1 MMESTRES
9 AFSNTECRVG
19 FQAGTIINHGQITTV
34 DNQYSSEK
42 LKSRKHSVLQRLYK
56 TSYQEHKDRNPDRV
70 PGTCEWFVTH
80 PRFQEWQES
89 KSKSLWVSAD
99 PGCGKSVLAKY
110 LIDSVLTNNK
120 SRTTCYFFFKDDIED
135 QKSVT
140 NAICCILHQLFSVR
154 RELLSEKIL
163 EQFEIR
169 GDNFINSF
177 TALWGTLLSV
187 ARASN
192 PSIPSNESESK
203 HNEIVCLLDAID
215 ECEGSGRIQLVKE
228 LSKLD
233 GPRGLAP
240 NLKFLLISRPYS
252 EIRHGLIGSRQP
264 RVIHLSGESEEES
277 EKISREIDIYIKARV
292 EDISTQ
298 HQLESED
305 EELLL
310 KNLMSIP
317 NRTYLWVYLTLDLI
331 ETDIYTDN
339 IGISEAITRVSRTV
353 NEAYERILNK
363 SHNFEKAKKL
373 LQIVVAAVRPL
384 SLTEMCMALAL
395 KNDHQ
400 SCSDL
405 RIEPEARF
413 RDHIRDLCGFLI
425 VIKDSRIYLLHQ
437 TVKEFL
443 VQNHGVPAQSV
454 QASLASSSPA
464 YKDISNPTNGNPG
477 PGRQYSFKLQD
488 SHLLLTKICI
498 QYLLFKDFEDHPL
511 EGDDMLDE
519 YVKKNG
525 FLDYSAKHWTAHFHE
540 SRTILDQTAP
550 GFRAN
555 RSETESVLKLCD
567 ASSKRCP
574 TWFRVYWT
582 TVTDRFPGKFTT
594 MMIVSYFGLTA
605 AIIHLLETDT
615 DQDINLDSK
624 DDTYQRSALSW
635 AAGNGFDYVVEL
647 LLGGIGGRWRN
658 ISVPFRTGAAV
669 DSQDL
674 YGRTPLVYAIWNRHA
689 AVVNILLK
697 GRAGIAAEDSVKGTP
712 LVYAFCCGNRDI
724 EELVSKRGAKVD
736 LHSDR
741 NGLTAMLFS
750 ATSKGQEP
758 VLEFLLKT
766 DKVDPDSRDESERT
780 PLSYA
785 AEWGREG
792 IVEKLLETGKVNP
805 NLRDKSGTTP
815 LLYAAARGQEGTVK
829 ILLERGKV
837 DPDLGDGKGRTP
849 LSYIA
854 EWGREGIV
862 ERLLETGKVNPNLR
876 DKSGTT
882 PLLYAAARGQEG
894 TVKILLER
902 GKVDPDLGDGK
913 GRTPLS
919 YIAGWGQEGNVKL
932 LIETDK
938 VNLDERDI
946 KGRTPLSYAAESG
959 SAPTVKL
966 LLETGKV
973 DPDSRAYEEFE
984 SKGCTPLLFAAR
996 KGHEAVV
1003 RLLYPQTDRVKL
1015 EHHNEHYNKGKA
1027 LLAAMEYGQ
1036 EMIVQILIEEAKV
1049 DPLFSDEFG
1058 HGPLLRAIKADSEN
1072 MVQLILNT
1080 GKIDI
1085 DQKLHERSTPIS
1097 LAIKYGS
1104 MNAVRAL
1111 LKAGADPNITINPIP
1126 LLQAALEGNPEMVRL
1141 LLENGALPDSKDYRG
1156 RDATRYMHLSD
1167 AKGTPEN
1174 IRLIRELLDSYS
1186 QRVQRKS
1193 GR

>member
-1 MMESTRES
+1 MATIVSMMEPMREG
-9 AFSNTECRVG
+9 AFYNTECRVG

-34 DNQYSSEK
+34 DSQYSSEK
-42 LKSRKHSVLQRLYK
+42 LKERKHSVLQKLYK

-154 RELLSEKIL
+154 RELLSETIL
-163 EQFEIR
+163 EQFEIG

-187 ARASN
+187 AQASN
-192 PSIPSNESESK
+192 SSIPSNESESK
-203 HNEIVCLLDAID
+203 INEIVCLLDAID
-215 ECEGSGRIQLVKE
+215 ECESSGRIQLVKE
-228 LSKLD
+228 LRKLD
-233 GPRGLAP
+233 GPRGPAP

-252 EIRHGLIGSRQP
+252 EIRHGLIGPRQP

-292 EDISTQ
+292 EDIGTQ

-305 EELLL
+305 EEILL
-310 KNLMSIP
+310 KTLMSIP

-353 NEAYERILNK
+353 NEAYERILHK
-363 SHNFEKAKKL
+363 SRNSEKAKKL

-384 SLTEMCMALAL
+384 SLREMCMALAL

-425 VIKDSRIYLLHQ
+425 
-437 TVKEFL
+437 
-443 VQNHGVPAQSV
+443 SV

-464 YKDISNPTNGNPG
+464 YNDISDPTNGDPG

-488 SHLLLTKICI
+488 SHLLLAKICI
-498 QYLLFKDFEDHPL
+498 QYLLFKDFQDHPL

-525 FLDYSAKHWTAHFHE
+525 FLDYSAKHWTTHFHE

-550 GFRAN
+550 EFRAN
-555 RSETESVLKLCD
+555 GSETESVLKLCD
-567 ASSKRCP
+567 ANSKRCL
-574 TWFRVYWT
+574 TWFRIYWT
-582 TVTDRFPGKFTT
+582 TVINRFPENFTT

-605 AIIHLLETDT
+605 AVIHLLETDT
-615 DQDINLDSK
+615 DQDIDLDSK

-658 ISVPFRTGAAV
+658 ISVPFRPGAAV
-669 DSQDL
+669 DFHDL
-674 YGRTPLVYAIWNRHA
+674 YGRTPLVYAIWNHHA
-689 AVVNILLK
+689 AVVDILLK
-697 GRAGIAAEDSVKGTP
+697 GGARIAVEDSVKGTP

-724 EELVSKRGAKVD
+724 EELVSRRGAKVD
-736 LHSDR
+736 LHLDG
-741 NGLTAMLFS
+741 NELTAMLFS
-750 ATSKGQEP
+750 AAVKGQEP
-758 VLEFLLKT
+758 VLELLLKT
-766 DKVDPDSRDESERT
+766 DKVDPDSRDEIERT

-785 AEWGREG
+785 AEF
-792 IVEKLLETGKVNP
+792 
-805 NLRDKSGTTP
+805 
-815 LLYAAARGQEGTVK
+815 
-829 ILLERGKV
+829 
-837 DPDLGDGKGRTP
+837 
-849 LSYIA
+849 
-854 EWGREGIV
+854 GREGIV
-862 ERLLETGKVNPNLR
+862 ERLLETGKANPNLR
-876 DKSGTT
+876 DRTGAT
-882 PLLYAAARGQEG
+882 PLLHAAARGQEG
-894 TVKILLER
+894 IVKILLER
-902 GKVDPDLGDGK
+902 GNVDPDTRDRK

-919 YIAGWGQEGNVKL
+919 YVVEWGREDTGTVKL
-932 LIETDK
+932 LMETGK
-938 VNLDERDI
+938 VDLDARDI
-946 KGRTPLSYAAESG
+946 EGRTPLSYAAESG

-973 DPDSRAYEEFE
+973 DPDSWAHGHL
-984 SKGCTPLLFAAR
+984 KGRTPLLFAAQN
-996 KGHEAVV
+996 GHETVV

-1015 EHHNEHYNKGKA
+1015 EHHDKHYNKGKA
-1027 LLAAMEYGQ
+1027 LLAAIGSKQ

-1058 HGPLLRAIKADSEN
+1058 QSPLLRAIHADSET
-1072 MVQLILNT
+1072 MIQVILNT
-1080 GKIDI
+1080 GKIDVN
-1085 DQKLHERSTPIS
+1085 QKLNKKSTAIS
-1097 LAIKYGS
+1097 IAIKRGNIDA
-1104 MNAVRAL
+1104 MRAL
-1111 LKAGADPNITINPIP
+1111 LKAGADPNTKINTIP
-1126 LLQAALEGNPEMVRL
+1126 LLRAAFEGDPEMVRL
-1141 LLENGALPDSKDYRG
+1141 LLENGARPDLKDYRG

-1174 IRLIRELLDSYS
+1174 IRLIRELLDPYS
-1186 QRVQRKS
+1186 IFEPRD
-1193 GR
+1193 

>member
-1 MMESTRES
+1 MATIVSMMEPMREG
-9 AFSNTECRVG
+9 AFYNTECRVG

-34 DNQYSSEK
+34 DSQYSSEK

-80 PRFQEWQES
+80 PRFREWQES
-89 KSKSLWVSAD
+89 RSKSLWVSAD

-154 RELLSEKIL
+154 RELLSEAIL
-163 EQFEIR
+163 EQFEIG
-169 GDNFINSF
+169 GDNFTNSF

-187 ARASN
+187 AQASN
-192 PSIPSNESESK
+192 PSISSNESESK
-203 HNEIVCLLDAID
+203 NNEIVCLLDAID
-215 ECEGSGRIQLVKE
+215 ECESRGRIQLVKE
-228 LSKLD
+228 LRKLD
-233 GPRGLAP
+233 GPRGPAP

-252 EIRHGLIGSRQP
+252 EIRHGLIGPRQP

-292 EDISTQ
+292 EDIGTQ

-310 KNLMSIP
+310 KKLMSIP

-353 NEAYERILNK
+353 NEAYERILHK
-363 SHNFEKAKKL
+363 SRNFEKAKKL

-405 RIEPEARF
+405 RIEPDARF

-443 VQNHGVPAQSV
+443 VQNHGAPALSV

-464 YKDISNPTNGNPG
+464 YNEISNPTNGDPG

-488 SHLLLTKICI
+488 SHLLLAKICI
-498 QYLLFKDFEDHPL
+498 QYLLFKDFQDHPL
-511 EGDDMLDE
+511 EGNDMLDE

-525 FLDYSAKHWTAHFHE
+525 FLDYSAKHWTTHFHE
-540 SRTILDQTAP
+540 SKTILDQTAP
-550 GFRAN
+550 EFRAN

-567 ASSKRCP
+567 ASSKRCL

-582 TVTDRFPGKFTT
+582 TVIDRFPGKFTT

-605 AIIHLLETDT
+605 AAIHLLETDT
-615 DQDINLDSK
+615 DQDIDLDSK

-635 AAGNGFDYVVEL
+635 AAANGFDYVVEL
-647 LLGGIGGRWRN
+647 LLGGVGGRWRN
-658 ISVPFRTGAAV
+658 ISVPFRAGAAV

-674 YGRTPLVYAIWNRHA
+674 YGRTPLVYAIWNQRA
-689 AVVNILLK
+689 AVVDILLK
-697 GRAGIAAEDSVKGTP
+697 GGARIAAEDSVKGTP

-724 EELVSKRGAKVD
+724 EELVSKRGATVG
-736 LHSDR
+736 LHLDG
-741 NGLTAMLFS
+741 NELTAMLFS
-750 ATSKGQEP
+750 AASKGQEP
-758 VLEFLLKT
+758 VLELLLKT
-766 DKVDPDSRDESERT
+766 GKVDPDSRDESERT

-785 AEWGREG
+785 A
-792 IVEKLLETGKVNP
+792 
-805 NLRDKSGTTP
+805 
-815 LLYAAARGQEGTVK
+815 A
-829 ILLERGKV
+829 
-837 DPDLGDGKGRTP
+837 
-849 LSYIA
+849 
-854 EWGREGIV
+854 WGREGIV
-862 ERLLETGKVNPNLR
+862 ERLLETGKVDPSFRGKN
-876 DKSGTT
+876 GVT
-882 PLLYAAARGQEG
+882 PLLRAAAGGHEG
-894 TVKILLER
+894 IVKLLLER
-902 GKVDPDLGDGK
+902 GKVNPDLRDGK

-919 YIAGWGQEGNVKL
+919 YIAEWGQEGTVKL

-959 SAPTVKL
+959 SAPIVKL

-973 DPDSRAYEEFE
+973 DPDSCAYEEFE

-1027 LLAAMEYGQ
+1027 LLAAIEYGQ
-1036 EMIVQILIEEAKV
+1036 EMIVQILIKEAKV
-1049 DPLFSDEFG
+1049 DPLFSDESG
-1058 HGPLLRAIKADSEN
+1058 HGPLLRAIKVDSEN
-1072 MVQLILNT
+1072 MVQLISNT

-1085 DQKLHERSTPIS
+1085 NQKLHERSTPIS
-1097 LAIKYGS
+1097 LAIKYGH
-1104 MNAVRAL
+1104 MGAVRGL
-1111 LKAGADPNITINPIP
+1111 LKAGADPNTTIHPFVSAIT
-1126 LLQAALEGNPEMVRL
+1126 
-1141 LLENGALPDSKDYRG
+1141 
-1156 RDATRYMHLSD
+1156 
-1167 AKGTPEN
+1167 
-1174 IRLIRELLDSYS
+1174 
-1186 QRVQRKS
+1186 RV
-1193 GR
+1193 